1 MDLMA
6 DNFLY
11 LADQVMPD
19 ETAIVGDASATF
31 LCTRMD
37 EAENY
42 NKGVFSFATAAL
54 VFARDQYKPEG
65 ISYAELSYI
74 LQQIMSEHNHN
85 S

>member
-19 ETAIVGDASATF
+19 ETAIVGDAGAAF

-42 NKGVFSFATAAL
+42 NKDVFSFAAAAL
-54 VFARDQYKPEG
+54 VFAKDLYKPEG
-65 ISYAELSYI
+65 ISLCRTVLYSAANYV
-74 LQQIMSEHNHN
+74 
-85 S
+85 